1 MHIAAENGD
10 SRLVQ
15 FILLKFENSCHQKDI
30 NGYIPIHRAAQNG
43 HLEVVKTLANF
54 TENPNVTNFDGL
66 TPIHLAAMNGHTEVV
81 KYLSKFTKTP
91 NAPDNNGVTPFL
103 LALWN
108 RRHTSIDTRMI
119 HESLNN
125 SD

>member
-1 MHIAAENGD
+1 M
-10 SRLVQ
+10 S
-15 FILLKFENSCHQKDI
+15 
-30 NGYIPIHRAAQNG
+30 GYIPIHRAAQNG

-54 TENPNVTNFDGL
+54 TENPNATNYEGL

-103 LALWN
+103 LAVWN
-108 RRHTSIDTRMI
+108 RRHSGIDTRMI